1 MKSRTSERFR
11 LALRR
16 LPGAVQRRAREAH
29 RLFSRDPS
37 HPSLHFKTVHST
49 RPIYSARIGLGYR
62 ALGVRTGDEV
72 VWFWIGSHAD
82 YDQLL
87 KGMGP

>member
-1 MKSRTSERFR
+1 VKSRTSERFR
-11 LALRR
+11 LALGR
-16 LPGAVQRRAREAH
+16 LPGPVRRRAREAY

-82 YDQLL
+82 YDRLL
-87 KGMGP
+87 KELGP